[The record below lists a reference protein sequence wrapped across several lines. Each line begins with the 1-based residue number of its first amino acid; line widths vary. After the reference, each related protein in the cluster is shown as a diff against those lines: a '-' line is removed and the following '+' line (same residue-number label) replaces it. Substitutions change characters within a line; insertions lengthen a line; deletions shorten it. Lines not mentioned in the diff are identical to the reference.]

1 MIDNLKVEVIFL
13 QGDEPFICAVYGR
26 CTTYCLA
33 EIELDM
39 KSMREDFTDDGEYE
53 ITCSYFKGQYDEYG
67 RCELPPGWELS
78 ITRYTPV
85 PENVEVSEAS

>member
-1 MIDNLKVEVIFL
+1 MRDKLKVEVIFL

-33 EIELDM
+33 EIELEM
-39 KSMREDFTDDGEYE
+39 KSMLEDFIDDGEYE

-67 RCELPPGWELS
+67 RCELSPGWELS
-78 ITRYTPV
+78 ITGFTPL
-85 PENVEVSEAS
+85 PEDAKAMEAS